1 MLGRSWVGSGSACR
15 SEEAPA
21 DKANARSHAATG
33 VTARTRSISVFRII
47 TQFFH
52 CSLFASRF
60 PCASFVEHP
69 SASWRTQVIT
79 QPRRSNS
86 TSWRG
91 LLRGHVCKGWA
102 CTPCWRRVTTH
113 PAVCTLDPIETRCG
127 RLAEDVELPS
137 PIFCGCPYQ
146 MQSYSVPSEVYKGKA
161 LNLAPHGDVRPYG
174 LHCHTHK
181 DQGNTRVVASGHKTA
196 RDVTQARGTRG
207 PLHLRT
213 IADSRRDLM
222 DGTAFTSVAR
232 VTLTCRDLRVSTI
245 QLCQYRP
252 GPPSSPTAAWS
263 QLLVNRE

>member
-174 LHCHTHK
+174 LHTVTHTGIRETHASSRPA
-181 DQGNTRVVASGHKTA
+181 TR
-196 RDVTQARGTRG
+196 
-207 PLHLRT
+207 
-213 IADSRRDLM
+213 RRE
-222 DGTAFTSVAR
+222 TSHRREVHGA
-232 VTLTCRDLRVSTI
+232 LYTCV
-245 QLCQYRP
+245 P
-252 GPPSSPTAAWS
+252 
-263 QLLVNRE
+263 